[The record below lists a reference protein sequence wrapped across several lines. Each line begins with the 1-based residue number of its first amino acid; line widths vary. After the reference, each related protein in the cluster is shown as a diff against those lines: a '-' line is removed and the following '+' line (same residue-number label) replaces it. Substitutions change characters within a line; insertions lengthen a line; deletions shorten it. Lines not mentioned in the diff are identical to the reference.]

1 MKTLKV
7 SFSGITLFAGCLAV
21 LGVPTPVFAQ
31 AAKPVLVEDVIARVD
46 NQIIALSDYQKA
58 DAALH
63 DEIAQQ
69 CQACP
74 PDKIL
79 ADYKAGQKNLL
90 RDLIDTQLLIARAQ
104 DMNISVETD
113 LVKKLDDIRKENNL
127 ASMED
132 LQKAVESSGLAWE
145 DYKAQMRNSLLSQE
159 VIRREV
165 GSRMD
170 IGTDEVKKYYDAH
183 TEEFNRPEEVQL
195 SEIFLTTEGKTPEE
209 IAAIQKQ
216 AGALRDRVIAGEDFA
231 TLAKRYSQGQT
242 AQNGGDL
249 GVFERGALA
258 PQIEEAVFKLE
269 KGQMTDPI
277 QTKTGFEVIK
287 VVEHFQAGLQ
297 PLDKVENEIMNKLY
311 TAKMEP
317 ALREY
322 LAQLREENY
331 VMVKPGYTDSAAIE
345 GQTMIQEV
353 APTPDVPDK
362 KKDKKHLGLPK
373 VSS

>member
-1 MKTLKV
+1 
-7 SFSGITLFAGCLAV
+7 
-21 LGVPTPVFAQ
+21 
-31 AAKPVLVEDVIARVD
+31 
-46 NQIIALSDYQKA
+46 
-58 DAALH
+58 
-63 DEIAQQ
+63 
-69 CQACP
+69 
-74 PDKIL
+74 
-79 ADYKAGQKNLL
+79 
-90 RDLIDTQLLIARAQ
+90 
-104 DMNISVETD
+104 MNISVETD

-183 TEEFNRPEEVQL
+183 TEEFNRPEEVATCGNF
-195 SEIFLTTEGKTPEE
+195 SEQRKGRLRRKSPPFR
-209 IAAIQKQ
+209 KQ

-258 PQIEEAVFKLE
+258 PQIEEAVFKIE

-322 LAQLREENY
+322 LAQLARRELRDGE
-331 VMVKPGYTDSAAIE
+331 A
-345 GQTMIQEV
+345 
-353 APTPDVPDK
+353 
-362 KKDKKHLGLPK
+362 GLHGFRRD
-373 VSS
+373 